1 MTWTR
6 LDDCWTDQHVLEGLN
21 HATRW
26 HYLAMIQFCSRD
38 SRHDGTMRRGDA
50 SRCSDVD
57 DPVAAVDALIAAGL
71 VQECK
76 PGSVRLPRIE
86 EHIPPPYLRDEQRK
100 ERQRT
105 EKRRSQLH
113 RVNDHSECLPD
124 RCPHAVRPDIST
136 DVSTD
141 TGTGRDGPGER
152 YQALMPRAMSAA
164 GARSRTVDR
173 QAQRRDALWGRGG
186 TTNSKTMMRGAPLA
200 TSPR

>member
-6 LDDCWTDQHVLEGLN
+6 LDDCWTDQHVLEGLD

-124 RCPHAVRPDIST
+124 GCPHAVRPDIST

-141 TGTGRDGPGER
+141 TGTGRAGTGRGKVPGAHAACHERGGCAKQDRGP
-152 YQALMPRAMSAA
+152 A
-164 GARSRTVDR
+164 GATEGRAVGQGVRRIAR
-173 QAQRRDALWGRGG
+173 Q
-186 TTNSKTMMRGAPLA
+186 
-200 TSPR
+200 